1 MGTDSSSISKRTWEN
16 WKWSDRHEAGKEL
29 DLQVGVCD
37 CRIGLPLSALGQNL
51 KVVLYSKDFTQDKT
65 WGRFFGASDPSVGKG
80 AGDKYI
86 PHYLEI
92 DLQAKDAPAVKVMGR
107 SMPLRIYQLFVRLFG
122 NANERRKQNG
132 TLAENGVGKFNDIND
147 AALVAIRKMGFS
159 HIWLTGVLQQASGTD
174 YSAIGQPAD
183 DPDLLKGIA
192 GSPYSIKDYFDVCPD
207 YAVDPKERLA
217 EFKALLDRLH
227 RHQLKALIDFVP
239 NHVARCYHSDI
250 KPEINF
256 GTTDDRS
263 KFFDPRNNF
272 FYLQPDA
279 KGPPLKLPTWHD
291 GVRAQPNLQAG
302 GNEVRRPFRR

>member
-1 MGTDSSSISKRTWEN
+1 MG
-16 WKWSDRHEAGKEL
+16 
-29 DLQVGVCD
+29 
-37 CRIGLPLSALGQNL
+37 P
-51 KVVLYSKDFTQDKT
+51 
-65 WGRFFGASDPSVGKG
+65 FFGASDPSVGEG
-80 AGDKYI
+80 AGNKYI

-107 SMPLRIYQLFVRLFG
+107 SMPLRIYQLFIRLFG

-147 AALVAIRKMGFS
+147 AALMAIRKMGFS

-207 YAVDPKERLA
+207 YAVDPKERLT

-227 RHQLKALIDFVP
+227 KHQLKALIDFVP

-250 KPEINF
+250 KLEINF
-256 GTTDDRS
+256 GPTDDRS
-263 KFFDPRNNF
+263 KFFDPKNNF
-272 FYLQPDA
+272 YYLQPDA
-279 KGPPLKLPTWHD
+279 KGPPLKLPTWRD
-291 GVRAQPNLQAG
+291 GVALSPTCKLEGMKCDGRFDGELDHG
-302 GNEVRRPFRR
+302 KVTGNNVASWQTKSQRLGTRLRN